1 MNYSENSVKDFIVKY
16 YQYFIVGILFVI
28 MVVVLAV
35 SSGKA
40 KTKSGDK
47 DTSKKKDETSTVEVP
62 DEPLKEN
69 AYPEVVEL
77 VNRYFAAMAD
87 GDSETLQQICTE
99 LDEREQIRIEKKAD
113 YIDSYDNLVCYTKPG
128 PEEGSY
134 IVFEYYDIRFNN
146 LETSVPGLSSLFVK
160 TGDDGQL
167 CVFNSDKLSDDVKE
181 YIKATYAQDDVLD
194 LLHEIDSRYN
204 EALASDEQLKN
215 FMDALPSALD
225 AKVSAEMAQ
234 RDSDSGEEGQAA
246 ASGPLQA
253 KVKETINVRTS
264 PSTDADKLGKKM
276 GGDTVTVLEDVGD
289 GWSKIDY
296 QGEEGYV
303 KTEYLEIE
311 GAASAASE
319 EGESASADAQE
330 TQQETQEEPQQTE
343 STESSSASGQVK
355 AKEAVSIRKEP
366 STDGQKLGSAY
377 KGDTFEFLGEE
388 GEWSK
393 IKYDG
398 QTAYIKSEFVEKN

>member
-134 IVFEYYDIRFNN
+134 IVFEYYDIKFNN

-225 AKVSAEMAQ
+225 A
-234 RDSDSGEEGQAA
+234 
-246 ASGPLQA
+246 
-253 KVKETINVRTS
+253 
-264 PSTDADKLGKKM
+264 
-276 GGDTVTVLEDVGD
+276 
-289 GWSKIDY
+289 
-296 QGEEGYV
+296 
-303 KTEYLEIE
+303 
-311 GAASAASE
+311 
-319 EGESASADAQE
+319 
-330 TQQETQEEPQQTE
+330 
-343 STESSSASGQVK
+343 
-355 AKEAVSIRKEP
+355 
-366 STDGQKLGSAY
+366 
-377 KGDTFEFLGEE
+377 
-388 GEWSK
+388 
-393 IKYDG
+393 
-398 QTAYIKSEFVEKN
+398 